1 MQPPFTLTTSI
12 LHLLTTISEKLGEI
26 NAEGFRRPKAELRK
40 SNRIITIQSSLG
52 IEGNTLDT
60 AQVTAILENK
70 RVIAPQ
76 KDILEVKNA
85 IAVYKRLSR
94 FRPHELADFLNAY
107 KLLMK
112 GLISQ
117 AGKLRSSQV
126 GILKGSQIA
135 HLAPPGALVQ
145 GLIKDLFAWIKKD
158 NHPLLIRS
166 CVFHYELEFIH
177 PFQDG
182 NGRMG
187 RLWQTVLLMHFHPV
201 FEFLPVE
208 SVVKTRQKEYYKAL
222 SLSDKA
228 GNSNIFIEFMLGAI
242 AQSLDEMLAQSRKRP
257 NASERMEI
265 FKQSIQKK
273 SFSRKDYMAQFKDIS
288 TATASRD
295 LQGAV
300 GKGIL
305 SRKGEKRLAVYRF
318 I

>member
-1 MQPPFTLTTSI
+1 
-12 LHLLTTISEKLGEI
+12 
-26 NAEGFRRPKAELRK
+26 
-40 SNRIITIQSSLG
+40 
-52 IEGNTLDT
+52 
-60 AQVTAILENK
+60 
-70 RVIAPQ
+70 
-76 KDILEVKNA
+76 
-85 IAVYKRLSR
+85 
-94 FRPHELADFLNAY
+94 
-107 KLLMK
+107 MK